1 VLQRT
6 IPIVILCAS
15 GAILVLAYFITAAVS
30 WSETVNIWF
39 NVLAAVAYVL
49 GAGNLVAVN
58 LEKISSRRAGWAYSA
73 ITLAA
78 FFFMLTVGLFKIG
91 AVPDPM
97 HPDIRLAGDYES
109 PASPYGWTYEY
120 VFSPLTSTMFA
131 LLAFYVASAAFR
143 AFRAKNIES
152 ILLLG
157 TAFIILLAQTAA
169 GMFLTGWIP
178 EDSAFAFLRLDSMK
192 TAITEHIQT
201 AGMRAITIGI
211 ALGVAATSLRLILG
225 VDKSYLPRSGGGAA

>member
-1 VLQRT
+1 MLQRT
-6 IPIVILCAS
+6 VPIIILCAS
-15 GAILVLAYFITAAVS
+15 GAIMVLAYFITAAVS
-30 WSETVNIWF
+30 WSETVNVWF
-39 NVLAAVAYVL
+39 NVLAAVAFVL
-49 GAGNLVAVN
+49 GAGNLLKVN
-58 LEKISSRRAGWAYSA
+58 LEKISSRRPGWAYSA

-78 FFFMLTVGLFKIG
+78 FFFMLVVGLFKIG
-91 AVPDPM
+91 AIPDSK
-97 HPDIRLAGDYES
+97 HPDVRLAGNYET

-131 LLAFYVASAAFR
+131 MLAFYVASAAFR
-143 AFRAKNIES
+143 DFRAKNTES
-152 ILLLG
+152 ILLLA

-178 EDSAFAFLRLDSMK
+178 EDSAFAFLRLDWMK
-192 TAITEHIQT
+192 IAITEHIQT

-225 VDKSYLPRSGGGAA
+225 VDKSYLPRGGGAA

>member
-6 IPIVILCAS
+6 VPIIILCAS
-15 GAILVLAYFITAAVS
+15 GAIMVLAYFITAAVS
-30 WSETVNIWF
+30 WSETVNVWF
-39 NVLAAVAYVL
+39 NVLAAVAFVL
-49 GAGNLVAVN
+49 GAGNLLKVN
-58 LEKISSRRAGWAYSA
+58 LEKISSRRPGWAYSA

-78 FFFMLTVGLFKIG
+78 FFFMLVVGLFKIG
-91 AVPDPM
+91 AIPDSKY
-97 HPDIRLAGDYES
+97 PDVRLAGNYET

-131 LLAFYVASAAFR
+131 MLAFYVASAAFR
-143 AFRAKNIES
+143 AFRAKNTES
-152 ILLLG
+152 ILLLA

-178 EDSAFAFLRLDSMK
+178 EDSAFVFLRLDWMK
-192 TAITEHIQT
+192 IAITEHIQT

-225 VDKSYLPRSGGGAA
+225 VDKSYLPRGGGAA

>member
-6 IPIVILCAS
+6 VPIIILSLS
-15 GAILVLAYFITAAVS
+15 GAIMIVAYFVTSAVS
-30 WSETVNIWF
+30 WSETVNMWF
-39 NVLAAVAYVL
+39 NILGGVAFIL
-49 GAGNLVAVN
+49 GAGNLLAVN
-58 LEKISSRRAGWAYSA
+58 LEKISAQRAGWGYSA

-78 FFFMLTVGLFKIG
+78 FFFMLAVGLFKIG
-91 AVPDPM
+91 AVPDPA
-97 HPDIRLAGDYES
+97 HPTVHLAGEYET

-120 VFSPLTSTMFA
+120 IFSPLTSTMFA

-143 AFRAKNIES
+143 AFRAKNTES

-178 EDSAFAFLRLDSMK
+178 EDSAFAFLRLDWMK

-225 VDKSYLPRSGGGAA
+225 IDKSYLPKGGGAA

>member
-1 VLQRT
+1 MLQRT
-6 IPIVILCAS
+6 VPIIILSLS
-15 GAILVLAYFITAAVS
+15 GAIMIVAYFVTAAVS
-30 WSETVNIWF
+30 WSETVNMWF
-39 NVLAAVAYVL
+39 NILGGVAFIL
-49 GAGNLVAVN
+49 GAGNLLAVN
-58 LEKISSRRAGWAYSA
+58 LEKILALRAGWGYSA
-73 ITLAA
+73 ITLAS
-78 FFFMLTVGLFKIG
+78 FCFMLVVGLLKLG
-91 AVPDPM
+91 AVPDPA
-97 HPDIRLAGDYES
+97 HPTVPLAGDYET

-120 VFSPLTSTMFA
+120 IFSPLTSTMFA

-143 AFRAKNIES
+143 AFRAKNTES

-169 GMFLTGWIP
+169 GMFLTGGIP
-178 EDSAFAFLRLDSMK
+178 EQSIFAFLRLDSMK

-225 VDKSYLPRSGGGAA
+225 IDKSYLPKGGGAS

>member
-1 VLQRT
+1 MLQRT
-6 IPIVILCAS
+6 VPIIILCLS
-15 GAILVLAYFITAAVS
+15 GAVMVLAYFVTSAVS
-30 WSETVNIWF
+30 WSETVNVWF

-49 GAGNLVAVN
+49 GAGNLLTVN
-58 LEKISSRRAGWAYSA
+58 LEKISSQRPGWGYSA

-91 AVPDPM
+91 AVPDPS
-97 HPDIRLAGDYES
+97 HPTVRLAGDYETA
-109 PASPYGWTYEY
+109 ASPYGWTYQW

-178 EDSAFAFLRLDSMK
+178 EDSAFAFLRLDWMK

-225 VDKSYLPRSGGGAA
+225 VDKSYLPKGGGVA

>member
-1 VLQRT
+1 MLQRT
-6 IPIVILCAS
+6 IPIFILCVS
-15 GAILVLAYFITAAVS
+15 GAIIVLAYFVTPAVS
-30 WSETVNIWF
+30 WSETVNVWF
-39 NVLAAVAYVL
+39 NVLAAVAFVL
-49 GAGNLVAVN
+49 GAGNLLKVN
-58 LEKISSRRAGWAYSA
+58 LEKISSQRPGWGYSA

-78 FFFMLTVGLFKIG
+78 FFFMLAVGLLKVG
-91 AVPDPM
+91 AVPDPK
-97 HPDIRLAGDYES
+97 HPDVLLAGAYETT
-109 PASPYGWTYEY
+109 ASPYGWMYEY

-131 LLAFYVASAAFR
+131 MLAFYVASAAFR

-157 TAFIILLAQTAA
+157 TAFVILLAQTAA

-178 EDSAFAFLRLDSMK
+178 EDSRLAFLRLDWMK
-192 TAITEHIQT
+192 VAITEHLQT

-225 VDKSYLPRSGGGAA
+225 VDKSYLPRGGGAA